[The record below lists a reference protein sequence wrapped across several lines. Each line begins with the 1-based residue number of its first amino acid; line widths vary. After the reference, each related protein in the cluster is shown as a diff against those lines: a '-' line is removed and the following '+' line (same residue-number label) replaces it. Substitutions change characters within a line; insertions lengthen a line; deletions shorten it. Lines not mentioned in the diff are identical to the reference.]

1 MERQRK
7 RDHLVDKES
16 VTILLNAC
24 HVWAWSSTLS
34 AHDGPRACRGC
45 LLCGR
50 RSSSAA
56 RHVTSRP
63 SLWPPGAAD
72 TSQGS
77 RGQMCCEEN
86 GRPDMVSRDYLLLS
100 GHHALSLVSCKE
112 QTTLLRRLAI
122 NRRRKQWMPDNCCH
136 WRQADTQAPS
146 WLFLGKTTVRSAQ
159 TLT

>member
-1 MERQRK
+1 MRVTCGHGQ
-7 RDHLVDKES
+7 VPS
-16 VTILLNAC
+16 V
-24 HVWAWSSTLS
+24 
-34 AHDGPRACRGC
+34 HDGPRACRGC